1 MRAPIHSRKHYVQKS
16 LTTVLAGAVNTFE
29 IAQSVLPGGTD
40 LVNEVVEGAL
50 VKAVYI
56 ELWVRG
62 QDTSPGSFVV
72 IVEKLPGTATAIT
85 AGFMAALGTY
95 ENKKNILFT
104 SQALTNVN
112 TADAIP
118 ILRTWLKIPKGKQR
132 MGLDDRLRLTFF
144 SQALDSNICGFATYK
159 EYT

>member
-16 LTTVLAGAVNTFE
+16 LTTVVAGAVNTFE
-29 IAQSVLPGGTD
+29 IAKSTLPGGTD
-40 LVNEVVEGAL
+40 TVEEVVEGAL

-56 ELWVRG
+56 ELWVRS
-62 QDTSPGSFVV
+62 QEISPGSYVC

-104 SQALTNVN
+104 SQALSNDAN
-112 TADAIP
+112 ADAIP
-118 ILRTWLKIPKGKQR
+118 ILRQWLKIPKGKQR
-132 MGLDDRLRLTFF
+132 MGLDDRIRLTFF
-144 SQALDSNICGFATYK
+144 AQALDNNICGFATYK